1 MSQNLLYISVSNK
14 LKLSIVSEHKM
25 VVFINEAMY
34 IPAAKHIWVYIAF
47 LNLKDSVERQKC
59 MMVTCIKWG
68 IHFFQKICMC
78 IVVIPNELKRKSI

>member
-1 MSQNLLYISVSNK
+1 MSQNLLYSSVSYK
-14 LKLSIVSEHKM
+14 LKLLIVSEQNI

-34 IPAAKHIWVYIAF
+34 IPAKHILVYIAF

-78 IVVIPNELKRKSI
+78 MVVIPNELKRKSI